1 MSPFDWRSVVLA
13 RHAQHVVLI
22 HFPIALFIVGV
33 VFDVAANRLRRRELR
48 LVAFYNFCAAALFTL
63 PTLATGIAAWHW
75 ALEGQRLKGTLLL
88 HLLFAVMS
96 SLLIW
101 AVCWLARFERQGRNS
116 QPIRI
121 CKFGLELAGVAM
133 LGLTGHLGGILS
145 GVNGGS

>member
-22 HFPIALFIVGV
+22 HFPIGLFIVGV
-33 VFDVAANRLRRRELR
+33 MFDVAANRLRRSELG
-48 LVAFYNFCAAALFTL
+48 LVAFYNFFAAALFTL
-63 PTLATGIAAWHW
+63 PTLATGIAAWQW

-101 AVCWLARFERQGRNS
+101 AVYWLARFERQGRNS
-116 QPIRI
+116 QTIRI
-121 CKFGLELAGVAM
+121 CKFGFELAGVAM
-133 LGLTGHLGGILS
+133 LGLTGHLGGFLS